1 MTEREKYMNRY
12 RVTTFNQPSYENQK
26 FNLEKGIF
34 KIMQMI
40 SEYYTECIP
49 SECKY
54 KYEER
59 DNPSSNV
66 PHAFLIEDG
75 CGNGRVYTNVFC
87 LMFDLGQN
95 LEIIMREAYRPIL
108 EPEKRCTDT
117 VYRITIRAIWF
128 ADRKPD
134 NIHMWENSYCI
145 YEDDEWPY
153 YFKAPDEEV
162 YSVYIDRDAN
172 KCDDDKK
179 FWLARVESI
188 AEIIDTTKEG

>member
-12 RVTTFNQPSYENQK
+12 RVTTFNYPSYENQN

-49 SECKY
+49 SECKCKY
-54 KYEER
+54 KER
-59 DNPSSNV
+59 NNPCSNV

-95 LEIIMREAYRPIL
+95 LGVIMREV
-108 EPEKRCTDT
+108 TFN
-117 VYRITIRAIWF
+117 RITIRAIWF

-134 NIHMWENSYCI
+134 NTHMWENSYCI

-153 YFKAPDEEV
+153 YFKAPDEAV

-188 AEIIDTTKEG
+188 ADIIDTTKEG